1 MPTRSRWMILAAL
14 LVAVPAA
21 GQEPLLRVYLPR
33 QITTAASKLSLADV
47 AVVASQDDQASLRAQ
62 KIALGRGPH
71 SREGLR
77 IDRALILS
85 RLVAGG
91 FDKSRVRLT
100 GAQAVV
106 VRRREATVSAERIIQ
121 AGRRLLAEKVGG
133 EDWKLAAGPKGLTY
147 PAQSEARL
155 RAQLVET
162 SPRSVAIEVRVE
174 MGDKILARRTLQ
186 FHRPV
191 EVRRLL
197 ASRDLPAGTPLTAKN
212 VRFETVRTFDEPKK
226 YPTEPFGQMV
236 NRPVKAGQEI
246 TANMLD
252 AIEAKVL
259 VRRNQP
265 VVMKIESASFVIR
278 AAGVAMQD
286 GKAGDLIQVRNIDSR
301 AVVVA
306 RVGFDGTLQ
315 PVLQDKETP

>member
-1 MPTRSRWMILAAL
+1 MILAAF
-14 LVAVPAA
+14 LVAAPAA
-21 GQEPLLRVYLPR
+21 GQEPVLRVYLPR
-33 QITTAASKLSLADV
+33 QITVTASKLSLADV
-47 AVVASQDDQASLRAQ
+47 AVVASEDDQASLRAQ

-91 FDKSRVRLT
+91 FDKSRIRLT
-100 GAQAVV
+100 GAQAIV
-106 VRRREATVSAERIIQ
+106 VRRREATVSPERIVQ
-121 AGRRLLAEKVGG
+121 AGRTLIAKKVGG
-133 EDWKLAAGPKGLTY
+133 EDWQLAAQPKQLTY
-147 PAQSEARL
+147 PAQSDARL
-155 RAQLVET
+155 GARITEKSARAVQ
-162 SPRSVAIEVRVE
+162 IEVRVE
-174 MGDKILARRTLQ
+174 MGGKILARRTLQ

-197 ASRDLPAGTPLTAKN
+197 ATRDLPAGTPLTAKN
-212 VRFETVRTFDEPKK
+212 IRFETVRTFKNPKD
-226 YPTEPFGQMV
+226 YPAEPFGQMV
-236 NRPVKAGQEI
+236 NRPVKAGQDI
-246 TANMLD
+246 TAAMLD
-252 AIEAKVL
+252 PIEAKVL

-265 VVMKIESASFVIR
+265 VVMKIESPSFVIR